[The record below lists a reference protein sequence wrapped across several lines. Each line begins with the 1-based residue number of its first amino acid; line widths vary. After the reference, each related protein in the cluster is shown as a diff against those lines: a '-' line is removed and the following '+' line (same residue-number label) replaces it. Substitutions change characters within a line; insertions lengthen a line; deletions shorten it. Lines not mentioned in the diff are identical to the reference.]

1 MRDKFDLCLPHINTL
16 RKWYSRLDCEP
27 GFTSESFNTIA
38 TLSERGPVYIYQLQ
52 SLQQSE
58 GLHLANKL
66 SARHIDFKTQNM
78 KVRLAAQLLSRSV
91 GVAIDACNKDL
102 KIPEFQKSEATV
114 ESLLY
119 VNDIFDIFN
128 SKN

>member
-1 MRDKFDLCLPHINTL
+1 
-16 RKWYSRLDCEP
+16 
-27 GFTSESFNTIA
+27 
-38 TLSERGPVYIYQLQ
+38 
-52 SLQQSE
+52 
-58 GLHLANKL
+58 
-66 SARHIDFKTQNM
+66 M

-114 ESLLY
+114 EFLLY